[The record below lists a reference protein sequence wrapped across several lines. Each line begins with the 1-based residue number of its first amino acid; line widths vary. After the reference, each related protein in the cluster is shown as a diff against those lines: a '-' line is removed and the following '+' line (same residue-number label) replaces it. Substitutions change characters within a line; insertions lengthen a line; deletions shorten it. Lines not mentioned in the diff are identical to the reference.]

1 MKFFRSEIMDGKI
14 HILDYP
20 NANKVLSLPD
30 DCLTKQLKDMLLHW
44 DDLMEAKNC
53 LEAMNSNYPD
63 IVNKA
68 LAQNAIVVFY
78 KCFGTN
84 KSRNN
89 SLKKDKILANYPPE
103 AKAVFDYYKNLRDK
117 FIVHDESRLAQVFT
131 GAILQTDKTP
141 PFVDIVSTVA
151 IAEKFKSKE
160 EIEGLSSFH
169 RLTLVSLQWVESK
182 IDELSDLIKKEYR
195 VKALTEF
202 EGFEALSLS
211 VPNNEDIF
219 KKRY

>member
-1 MKFFRSEIMDGKI
+1 MKSFRFEVSDGKI

-44 DDLMEAKNC
+44 YDLMEAKNS
-53 LEAMNSNYPD
+53 LEAINSNYPD
-63 IVNKA
+63 IINKA

-89 SLKKDKILANYPPE
+89 SLKKDKILAKYPPE
-103 AKAVFDYYKNLRDK
+103 AKAVFEYYKNLRDK

-131 GAILQTDKTP
+131 GVILQTDKTP
-141 PFVDIVSTVA
+141 PFVDIISTAA
-151 IAEKFKSKE
+151 IAEKFKSEK
-160 EIEGLSSFH
+160 EIEGLSSFY
-169 RLTLVSLQWVESK
+169 RLTLVALQWVENK
-182 IDELSDLIKKEYR
+182 IDELIDLIKKEYHL
-195 VKALTEF
+195 KALTEF
-202 EGFEALSLS
+202 EGFETLSLR

-219 KKRY
+219 KRRY

>member
-1 MKFFRSEIMDGKI
+1 MKSFRFEVSDGKI

-44 DDLMEAKNC
+44 YDLMEAKNS
-53 LEAMNSNYPD
+53 LEAINSNYPD
-63 IVNKA
+63 IINKA

-103 AKAVFDYYKNLRDK
+103 AKAVFEYYKNLRDK

-131 GAILQTDKTP
+131 GVILQTDKIP
-141 PFVDIVSTVA
+141 PFVDIVSTAA
-151 IAEKFKSKE
+151 IAEKFKSEK
-160 EIEGLSSFH
+160 EIEGLSSFY
-169 RLTLVSLQWVESK
+169 RLTLVALQWVENK
-182 IDELSDLIKKEYR
+182 IDELSDLIKKEYYL
-195 VKALTEF
+195 KDLTEF
-202 EGFEALSLS
+202 EGLETLSLS
-211 VPNNEDIF
+211 VPNNEDVF
-219 KKRY
+219 KRRY